1 MSKTALALS
10 AILLLVGLSQAL
22 RVDTY
27 NDYSDEEN
35 SFTPVS
41 DLEDFP
47 VLYASLKLLLINTEI
62 NSQSVLTKASTGLN
76 GDNES
81 VYRLTFSTNGVET
94 TYD

>member
-22 RVDTY
+22 RVDTH

-41 DLEDFP
+41 DLEDF
-47 VLYASLKLLLINTEI
+47 L
-62 NSQSVLTKASTGLN
+62 
-76 GDNES
+76 
-81 VYRLTFSTNGVET
+81 FSMPL
-94 TYD
+94 